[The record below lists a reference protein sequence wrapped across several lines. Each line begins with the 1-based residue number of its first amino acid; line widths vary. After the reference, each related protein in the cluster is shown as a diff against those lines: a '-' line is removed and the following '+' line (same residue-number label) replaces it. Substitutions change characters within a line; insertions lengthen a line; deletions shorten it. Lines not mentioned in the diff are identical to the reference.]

1 MPESGAGQRP
11 TPESVFHPWILWL
24 GLFWGFAEAT
34 LFFDVFVRRK
44 EPAAGKSIGPSGTVC
59 FTCHVCQDPAGV
71 PARWHLDI
79 GPKSR
84 KRHSLQSLLCA
95 GEPLCRVAAV
105 SHSQRC
111 GTPGALCSLLAVR
124 KRPGTC
130 LPQTHQP
137 QAYVSCG
144 GARVPVDFGLCMVL
158 ERNLALGRFLKV
170 RHQAPD
176 ERLEKLTLP
185 PSRAKKNGN

>member
-34 LFFDVFVRRK
+34 LFFIVPDVLLTLVALFSFRRS
-44 EPAAGKSIGPSGTVC
+44 AQLMACILVGAVAGGSVM
-59 FTCHVCQDPAGV
+59 
-71 PARWHLDI
+71 
-79 GPKSR
+79 
-84 KRHSLQSLLCA
+84 SLQSLLCA